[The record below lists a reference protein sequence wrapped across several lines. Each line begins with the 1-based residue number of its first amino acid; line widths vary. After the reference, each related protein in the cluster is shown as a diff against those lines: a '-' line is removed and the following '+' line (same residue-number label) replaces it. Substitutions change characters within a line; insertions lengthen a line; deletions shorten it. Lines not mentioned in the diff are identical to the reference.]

1 MSNNKEFAANQSTR
15 VKEINKQVSESGNT
29 LGSKLLTHTVESKIK
44 ELEQWA
50 YQVGKRALTAL
61 TKSEEEVEK
70 ANKIKPDNVIVS
82 PQGVRTENYTQ
93 DTYNKKAQVFN
104 IHNQLV
110 DMIDKSYAGG
120 EDEIKLLENFLNKHF
135 K

>member
-1 MSNNKEFAANQSTR
+1 MSNNKEFAANQSAR
-15 VKEINKQVSESGNT
+15 VKEINKQVSESGNA

-70 ANKIKPDNVIVS
+70 GRTIKYKSNK
-82 PQGVRTENYTQ
+82 
-93 DTYNKKAQVFN
+93 
-104 IHNQLV
+104 
-110 DMIDKSYAGG
+110 
-120 EDEIKLLENFLNKHF
+120 
-135 K
+135 